1 MGSLYYSFMV
11 HKEEGKGS
19 GYKGFSPMQENEH
32 FWLIG
37 LCLRKTQRTCK
48 STTSDHGVRA
58 LGRKGPMKHT
68 ANAGLVKGGG
78 AY

>member
-1 MGSLYYSFMV
+1 MGPPLLFLTL

-19 GYKGFSPMQENEH
+19 GYKGFSPMQEDEH
-32 FWLIG
+32 LWLTG

-48 STTSDHGVRA
+48 STTPDHGVRA
-58 LGRKGPMKHT
+58 LGGKGPVKHT
-68 ANAGLVKGGG
+68 ANAGLVEGGG